1 MADYH
6 GRKMYDRLRETYR
19 DYCLCSSWRSR
30 VPAITHRLKGDP
42 VWPEMCFL
50 LSSLH
55 AVQGA
60 FVTAVA
66 SFAIAVKHKRN
77 WVPAWPATYCL
88 L

>member
-1 MADYH
+1 M
-6 GRKMYDRLRETYR
+6 G
-19 DYCLCSSWRSR
+19 
-30 VPAITHRLKGDP
+30 
-42 VWPEMCFL
+42 FL
-50 LSSLH
+50 LISLH